1 MHLDNTNNFDSNP
14 GNQEMDVYDNIEAD
28 PYHSNQI
35 KKELIDDMKFINQ
48 EFNNIKNDNIII
60 KDEESSLK

>member
-1 MHLDNTNNFDSNP
+1 MHLDNTNNIDSNP